1 MLEQVFHHFS
11 SQKSESL
18 HQQAS
23 RVAPKDKHF
32 SGTML
37 FSDCV
42 ALVVITDSVG
52 YEEGM
57 RMIFKEIGFVVPPV
71 TMQYMIRRNKRR
83 KYNRMYHQRPEVKT
97 KRNSS
102 KKENIRK
109 TLEQK
114 AKDAQPGGMNYGPS
128 IDVTS
133 DDDEDQYVNVQHGDV
148 VEGSA
153 NNENSNV
160 ASAGTTKRKS
170 RKDTQCKNCPLM
182 GHATWRS
189 LLCKEHEAYLAQ
201 RAGKL
206 VVCVKPLAIVS
217 PKIVI

>member
-114 AKDAQPGGMNYGPS
+114 AKDAQLGGMNYGPS

-133 DDDEDQYVNVQHGDV
+133 DDDNNKQVNREHDDV
-148 VEGSA
+148 VDGSA
-153 NNENSNV
+153 SNKNSNV
-160 ASAGTTKRKS
+160 ASAGSRTRKC

-189 LLCKEHEAYLAQ
+189 SLCKEHEAYLAQ
-201 RAGKL
+201 CAGKL
-206 VVCVKPLAIVS
+206 LVCVKPLAIVS